1 MKHVVKLFLNY
12 KWLLGL
18 VVIFTLANAVMDLLL
33 PTIMS
38 TIIDQGITNNN
49 LSLIFEYGFYMFL
62 TAIGSI
68 LFALLSVY
76 FDSLIASRF
85 AKNLRENVFTK
96 AMNFSQQNLN
106 EIGTSSLITRN
117 TNDALQV
124 MQFTMLA
131 LRMLLRAPSTAIG
144 GLSLSTTINADLTF
158 ILLLAILA
166 LALMVVVFFVVLLP
180 ITKKLQEKLDQLNA
194 VVREKLTG
202 VRVIRA
208 FNNDNFE
215 KQRFAKANQELNQT
229 TLKQL
234 YINMFINPIINLIT
248 SFTTVAMLYFGA
260 IQVSIGA
267 LQVGQLI
274 AVVQYVTM
282 ILMSIIMM
290 VMIFIMGPRAITSL
304 KRIVEVINSS
314 NYVKEGSAT
323 LNTFNSALTF
333 KNVSFSYPK
342 SNQPVLK
349 NINLTIPKGK
359 ITAIIGSTGSGKSSI
374 INLLMRFYEYTDGS
388 IMVDSQELRD
398 LTNTSLRDIFGYVPQ
413 RPQLYS
419 GTIKSNLAL
428 SGIDEVASLDKAL
441 NIAAAKDFSYE
452 KGGLEANVDQA
463 GVNFS
468 GGQKQRLS
476 IARAIAKN
484 PQIFIFDD
492 SFSSLDFKTES
503 TIFNNLKNELK
514 SKTIIIVAQRISSIK
529 GADQI
534 IVLDKGQVVG
544 SGTHEKLLETN
555 VVYQEIV
562 SSQASKGAN

>member
-1 MKHVVKLFLNY
+1 
-12 KWLLGL
+12 
-18 VVIFTLANAVMDLLL
+18 
-33 PTIMS
+33 
-38 TIIDQGITNNN
+38 
-49 LSLIFEYGFYMFL
+49 
-62 TAIGSI
+62 
-68 LFALLSVY
+68 
-76 FDSLIASRF
+76 
-85 AKNLRENVFTK
+85 
-96 AMNFSQQNLN
+96 
-106 EIGTSSLITRN
+106 
-117 TNDALQV
+117 
-124 MQFTMLA
+124 
-131 LRMLLRAPSTAIG
+131 
-144 GLSLSTTINADLTF
+144 
-158 ILLLAILA
+158 
-166 LALMVVVFFVVLLP
+166 MVVVFFAVLLP

-208 FNNDNFE
+208 FNNDAFE

-234 YINMFINPIINLIT
+234 YINMFINPIINIIT

-282 ILMSIIMM
+282 ILMSIIML
-290 VMIFIMGPRAITSL
+290 VVIFIMGPRAITSL

-314 NYVKEGSAT
+314 NYVKEGSAK
-323 LNTFNSALTF
+323 LNTFNNAISF

-349 NINLTIPKGK
+349 NINITIPKGK

-388 IMVDSQELRD
+388 ILVDSQELRD
-398 LTNTSLRDIFGYVPQ
+398 LTNNSLRDIFGYVPQ

-428 SGIDEVASLDKAL
+428 SGIDEAVSLDKAL

-476 IARAIAKN
+476 IARAIAKD

-492 SFSSLDFKTES
+492 SFSALDFKTES

-514 SKTIIIVAQRISSIK
+514 FKTIIIVAQRISSIK

-555 VVYQEIV
+555 LVYQEIV
-562 SSQASKGAN
+562 ASQASKGVN

>member
-1 MKHVVKLFLNY
+1 
-12 KWLLGL
+12 
-18 VVIFTLANAVMDLLL
+18 
-33 PTIMS
+33 
-38 TIIDQGITNNN
+38 
-49 LSLIFEYGFYMFL
+49 
-62 TAIGSI
+62 
-68 LFALLSVY
+68 
-76 FDSLIASRF
+76 
-85 AKNLRENVFTK
+85 
-96 AMNFSQQNLN
+96 
-106 EIGTSSLITRN
+106 
-117 TNDALQV
+117 
-124 MQFTMLA
+124 
-131 LRMLLRAPSTAIG
+131 
-144 GLSLSTTINADLTF
+144 
-158 ILLLAILA
+158 
-166 LALMVVVFFVVLLP
+166 VVVFFVVLLP

-428 SGIDEVASLDKAL
+428 SGIDEVASLNKAL

>member
-1 MKHVVKLFLNY
+1 
-12 KWLLGL
+12 
-18 VVIFTLANAVMDLLL
+18 
-33 PTIMS
+33 
-38 TIIDQGITNNN
+38 
-49 LSLIFEYGFYMFL
+49 
-62 TAIGSI
+62 
-68 LFALLSVY
+68 
-76 FDSLIASRF
+76 
-85 AKNLRENVFTK
+85 
-96 AMNFSQQNLN
+96 
-106 EIGTSSLITRN
+106 
-117 TNDALQV
+117 
-124 MQFTMLA
+124 
-131 LRMLLRAPSTAIG
+131 
-144 GLSLSTTINADLTF
+144 
-158 ILLLAILA
+158 
-166 LALMVVVFFVVLLP
+166 MVVVFFVVLLP

-208 FNNDNFE
+208 FNNDDFE

-304 KRIVEVINSS
+304 KRIVEVINAS
-314 NYVKEGSAT
+314 NYVKEGNNK
-323 LNTFNSALTF
+323 LNNFNNALTF
-333 KNVSFSYPK
+333 NNVSFSYPK

-349 NINLTIPKGK
+349 NINLTIAKGK

-374 INLLMRFYEYTDGS
+374 INLLMRFYEYTEGS
-388 IMVDSQELRD
+388 IKVDNQELRD
-398 LTNTSLRDIFGYVPQ
+398 LTNSSIRNIFGYVPQ

-428 SGIDEVASLDKAL
+428 SGIDETISLDKAL
-441 NIAAAKDFSYE
+441 HIAAAKDFSYE
-452 KGGLEANVDQA
+452 KGGIDANVDQA

-476 IARAIAKN
+476 IARAIAKD
-484 PQIFIFDD
+484 PEIFIFDD
-492 SFSSLDFKTES
+492 SFSALDFKTES
-503 TIFNNLKNELK
+503 TIFNNLKTELK

-529 GADQI
+529 SADQI

-555 VVYQEIV
+555 RVYQEIV

>member
-1 MKHVVKLFLNY
+1 
-12 KWLLGL
+12 
-18 VVIFTLANAVMDLLL
+18 
-33 PTIMS
+33 
-38 TIIDQGITNNN
+38 
-49 LSLIFEYGFYMFL
+49 
-62 TAIGSI
+62 
-68 LFALLSVY
+68 
-76 FDSLIASRF
+76 
-85 AKNLRENVFTK
+85 
-96 AMNFSQQNLN
+96 
-106 EIGTSSLITRN
+106 
-117 TNDALQV
+117 
-124 MQFTMLA
+124 
-131 LRMLLRAPSTAIG
+131 
-144 GLSLSTTINADLTF
+144 
-158 ILLLAILA
+158 
-166 LALMVVVFFVVLLP
+166 MVVVFFVVLLP
-180 ITKKLQEKLDQLNA
+180 VTKKLQEKLDQLNA

-208 FNNDNFE
+208 FNNDAFE

-290 VMIFIMGPRAITSL
+290 VVIFIMGPRAITSL
-304 KRIVEVINSS
+304 KRIVEVINAS
-314 NYVKEGSAT
+314 NYVKEGRAKLS
-323 LNTFNSALTF
+323 TFNDALTF

-349 NINLTIPKGK
+349 NINLNIPKGK

-388 IMVDSQELRD
+388 IMVDNQELRD

-428 SGIDEVASLDKAL
+428 SGIDNLASLDKAL

-476 IARAIAKN
+476 IARAIAKD

-492 SFSSLDFKTES
+492 SFSALDFKTES

-544 SGTHEKLLETN
+544 SGTHEKLLESN
-555 VVYQEIV
+555 LVYQEIV

>member
-1 MKHVVKLFLNY
+1 MKHILKILFKY

-18 VVIFTLANAVMDLLL
+18 VVVFTLANAVMDLLL

-38 TIIDQGITNNN
+38 TIIDQGITNNDI
-49 LSLIFEYGFYMFL
+49 SLIIEYGFYMFL

-68 LFALLSVY
+68 VFAILSVY

-85 AKNLRENVFTK
+85 AKNLRESVFTK

-124 MQFTMLA
+124 MQFTMLS

-166 LALMVVVFFVVLLP
+166 LSIMVVVFFIVLLP
-180 ITKKLQEKLDQLNA
+180 ITRKLQEKLDNLNA

-208 FNNDNFE
+208 FNNDDFE
-215 KQRFAKANQELNQT
+215 KKRFLKANLDLNQT

-304 KRIVEVINSS
+304 KRIVEVINAS
-314 NYVKEGSAT
+314 NYVKEGNEE
-323 LNTFNSALTF
+323 LVGFNNEIVF
-333 KNVSFSYPK
+333 KNVTFAYPL

-349 NINLTIPKGK
+349 DINLRIKKGK

-374 INLLMRFYEYTDGS
+374 INLLMRFYDYSEGS
-388 IMVDSQELRD
+388 IKIDNQELRS
-398 LTNTSLRDIFGYVPQ
+398 LENNSLRNLFGFVPQ
-413 RPQLYS
+413 KPQLYT
-419 GTIKSNLAL
+419 GTIASNLAL
-428 SGIDEVASLDKAL
+428 SGIDDNQKFESALKIASAL
-441 NIAAAKDFSYE
+441 DFSNE
-452 KGGLEANVDQA
+452 KGGLSASVEQGGA
-463 GVNFS
+463 NFS

-476 IARAIAKN
+476 IARAIAKD

-492 SFSSLDFKTES
+492 SFSALDFKTES

-514 SKTIIIVAQRISSIK
+514 NKTIILIAQRISSIK
-529 GADQI
+529 NADQI
-534 IVLDKGQVVG
+534 VVLDKGKIVG
-544 SGTHEKLLETN
+544 IGTHQELVNSNE
-555 VVYQEIV
+555 VYQEIV
-562 SSQASKGAN
+562 SSQISKGAE